1 MQGLKQVQMTQ
12 LVDTYKE
19 RMKTAQM
26 TKNKMLMA
34 QATYDYKLGMKKK
47 GINTLVPLLNLFQV
61 PFLLTWFFSLR
72 YLSNLP

>member
-26 TKNKMLMA
+26 TKNKI
-34 QATYDYKLGMKKK
+34 YS
-47 GINTLVPLLNLFQV
+47 LFIYYLA
-61 PFLLTWFFSLR
+61 FLLIA
-72 YLSNLP
+72 